1 MMSVWRRSEN
11 IAEDVTMEKILQRT
25 DERNQLTAL
34 VAWIV
39 EALERAAVR
48 QHDRYVARA
57 NNPRELAQRLH
68 QIEQGGQGFH
78 A

>member
-1 MMSVWRRSEN
+1 
-11 IAEDVTMEKILQRT
+11 MEKVLQRT
-25 DERNQLTAL
+25 DERNQLTVF

-48 QHDRYVARA
+48 EHDRYVAQA
-57 NNPRELAQRLH
+57 SNPRELSQRLH
-68 QIEQGGQGFH
+68 QIQQGMPAFH

>member
-1 MMSVWRRSEN
+1 
-11 IAEDVTMEKILQRT
+11 MEKILQRT
-25 DERNQLTAL
+25 DERNQLTVF

-48 QHDRYVARA
+48 EHDRYVAQA
-57 NNPRELAQRLH
+57 SNPRELSQRLH
-68 QIEQGGQGFH
+68 HIQQGMPAFH

>member
-1 MMSVWRRSEN
+1 
-11 IAEDVTMEKILQRT
+11 MEKVLQRT
-25 DERNQLTAL
+25 DERNQLTVF

-48 QHDRYVARA
+48 EHDHSVAQA
-57 NNPRELAQRLH
+57 SNPRELSQRLH
-68 QIEQGGQGFH
+68 QIQQGMPAFH

>member
-1 MMSVWRRSEN
+1 
-11 IAEDVTMEKILQRT
+11 MEKILQRT
-25 DERNQLTAL
+25 DERNQLTVF

-48 QHDRYVARA
+48 EHDRYVAQA
-57 NNPRELAQRLH
+57 SNPRELSQRLH
-68 QIEQGGQGFH
+68 HIQQGMPAFR

>member
-1 MMSVWRRSEN
+1 
-11 IAEDVTMEKILQRT
+11 MEKILQRT
-25 DERNQLTAL
+25 DERNQLTVF

-48 QHDRYVARA
+48 EHDRYVAGA
-57 NNPRELAQRLH
+57 SNPRELAQRLH
-68 QIEQGGQGFH
+68 RIEQGMPPFH

>member
-1 MMSVWRRSEN
+1 
-11 IAEDVTMEKILQRT
+11 MEKILQRT

-48 QHDRYVARA
+48 EHDRYVARA
-57 NNPRELAQRLH
+57 SNPRELAQRLH
-68 QIEQGGQGFH
+68 QIEQGVQGFH